1 MVVALVIA
9 VTVTQVGLWDTR
21 VVVRRFVV
29 YAVVVGALTLIF
41 AGVYFAMLLAL
52 SSPAVGTRYR
62 WLALL
67 VAAGAVFAADPLRR
81 RIRASLGAASAGGT
95 Q

>member
-9 VTVTQVGLWDTR
+9 VTVTQVGLWDSR

-29 YAVVVGALTLIF
+29 YAVVVSALTLIF

-52 SSPAVGTRYR
+52 SSQAVEDRYR
-62 WLALL
+62 WIALL
-67 VAAGAVFAADPLRR
+67 VAAGGGVRR
-81 RIRASLGAASAGGT
+81 RPVAPPDPRESRTAPAGGT